1 MALKAKFFNP
11 VTLVMAVVL
20 VVALVI
26 ALKSLGGS
34 NMSPPQTEISTGAM
48 GGENRGYDYAAA
60 PVNEPAASVAQE
72 QADHFA
78 SSINDVVPA
87 DSDGSTIINGQDAQD
102 ARTRVIL
109 KTASLQLVVDAADSS
124 LATISKMA
132 ETMGGWVVTSSTSMV
147 TTAAGQSVAQGS
159 ITIRVPSDKL
169 DEAMSQIKSGAGK
182 VNYENVSGQDVTQQY
197 VDLTSRLTNLE
208 AAEVQLRK
216 IMDDA
221 RKTEDVLNVYNQ
233 LVSTRGEIE
242 QIRGQI
248 QYFDEASAF
257 SSISMDLIPTAI
269 DTPVQIAGW
278 SPGHTVENALATL
291 VNVLQSGADL
301 LITVIVLVIPLALIV
316 LVPLWFVRRTLRRRS
331 AQSAGASAA

>member
-11 VTLVMAVVL
+11 VTLVIAAVV

-26 ALKSLGGS
+26 AVKSLGSS
-34 NMSPPQTEISTGAM
+34 NMSLPASEVSTGM
-48 GGENRGYDYAAA
+48 LGGENSGYDYAAV

-72 QADHFA
+72 ETDHFA

-87 DSDGSTIINGQDAQD
+87 DSDGSMANGQDAQD

-109 KTASLQLVVDAADSS
+109 KSASLRLVVDAADSS
-124 LATISKMA
+124 LAAITAMA
-132 ETMGGWVVTSSTSMV
+132 EKMGGWVVTSSTSMV

-169 DEAMSQIKSGAGK
+169 DEALSQIKSGAGK
-182 VNYENVSGQDVTQQY
+182 VEYENVSGQDVTQQY
-197 VDLTSRLTNLE
+197 VDLSSRLTNLE

-216 IMDDA
+216 IMDEA

-248 QYFDEASAF
+248 QYFDEASAY
-257 SSISMDLIPTAI
+257 SSISVDLIPTAI
-269 DTPVQIAGW
+269 YTPVQIAGW
-278 SPGHTVENALATL
+278 SPSHSVENALATL

-301 LITVIVLVIPLALIV
+301 LITVVVLVVPLALIV
-316 LVPLWFVRRTLRRRS
+316 LVPLWFARRALRRRS
-331 AQSAGASAA
+331 ARSASAA